1 MLRIIRFSEAKI
13 ENFIAMSVEHL
24 LNKDILIYPTDTS
37 YGVGTLFNDQSID
50 KLNLLKSRPSGKY
63 YSAIVPNIE
72 WIKENLEVN
81 TIQLN
86 ILNKYLRGEYT
97 FILNVKYSKKT
108 LGIRIPDYDLVN
120 RIASKIGEPFTATSA
135 NISGKGDSYSLV
147 DLKNGILKSK
157 IINKFNILV
166 VDNGQLSINKKSTVV
181 DLTNPKPIILRQG
194 SGKFP
199 K

>member
-1 MLRIIRFSEAKI
+1 MLRIIRFSEAKR

-120 RIASKIGEPFTATSA
+120 RIASKIVKLVLGEFGAGGGSRTHM
-135 NISGKGDSYSLV
+135 
-147 DLKNGILKSK
+147 
-157 IINKFNILV
+157 
-166 VDNGQLSINKKSTVV
+166 
-181 DLTNPKPIILRQG
+181 ILRPQDFE
-194 SGKFP
+194 SCASAIP
-199 K
+199 PPRLLC